1 MTYIRI
7 GLIFFFV
14 GSAFWMNAQP
24 LKEIPLRFKLEAAD
38 SAYYKND
45 YYNALEWYNEVY
57 REDRQNIYLSRIAEL
72 YFKVRDYKRA
82 ERWLQRLID
91 RDPQME
97 YPDARIQY
105 AQVLKMNGKYDLSA
119 IQLQDIMRGNYSD
132 EIKQIAEREMKG
144 ITLAE
149 SLVRPDNIAVVNV
162 GTRVNTRNSEATP
175 IPISGGDLYFIS
187 FGENRLI
194 VPSDEEIN
202 SQAKIFVAKMNNSGE
217 FTRRATPIE
226 DFKLGEN
233 GHIGNVFVEP
243 DGRSLYFTYFLLD
256 GNKLEKSEIY
266 YSTASGRGWSTPK
279 KVEGMPDLGIV
290 KNPSTGTLL
299 GQKVLFFAYNGTGQG
314 GYDIFYAPL
323 VSPTQVGNVVP
334 VGNGI
339 NTPGDEISPI
349 FSSNTL
355 YFSTNGHPSIGGF
368 DIYSALWTGETWT
381 RIENM
386 GKGINSTLDETF
398 YFPSSDQVNGYLVSN
413 REGTRSV
420 VSSTCCDDI
429 FQLEDKTIIIR
440 LLATVLEG
448 EDPLNGA
455 SIAVFPVEQNEWGSP
470 DIQYNENG
478 NEFTFSIDAD
488 KAYQVV
494 VSRDGYLSD
503 TVGFNTV
510 GVTES
515 KDFRGTFRLERLPEE
530 PEEEEVITLNE
541 PIRLNNIYY
550 DYDDDQILL
559 EAEEDLDYLYN
570 LLTEYPNMVIELSSH
585 TDSRGSDSYNL
596 DLSQRRANS
605 AKNYLVDRGIDP
617 DRIEAVGYGEMQI
630 LNHCTNGVNCSEDEH
645 QLNRRTE
652 FKIISGPTTIPVR
665 REVRKVRDRSQE
677 NGNQQS
683 VQYPVIEFS
692 QEQYD
697 LGTVQK
703 PAIKSGQIEFTN
715 TGNAPLEIEVAS
727 GCDCTT
733 LDWPRSPIPPGGKGI
748 IQVQYDSSKRDAGFQ
763 EVTVDILANTRE
775 AVSSTTFTVM
785 VEE

>member
-1 MTYIRI
+1 MTYLRI
-7 GLIFFFV
+7 GFFLLFFGTTV
-14 GSAFWMNAQP
+14 IINGQP

-57 REDRQNIYLSRIAEL
+57 REDRQNFYLNRIAEL

-91 RDPQME
+91 RDKEME
-97 YPDARIQY
+97 YPDARLY
-105 AQVLKMNGKYDLSA
+105 YGQVLKMNGKYDEAA
-119 IQLQDIMRGNYSD
+119 IQFQDIMRGNFSQEAKRVAD
-132 EIKQIAEREMKG
+132 VELKG

-149 SLVRPDNIAVVNV
+149 SLIRPANIAVVNT
-162 GTRVNTRNSEATP
+162 GTRINTRNSEATP
-175 IPISGGDLYFIS
+175 IPIAGGDLYFIS
-187 FGENRLI
+187 FGENQLI
-194 VPSDEEIN
+194 VPSNEEIN
-202 SQAKIFVAKMNNSGE
+202 AQAKIFNAKMNNNGE
-217 FTRRATPIE
+217 FTRRATAIE
-226 DFKLGEN
+226 DFKLGQN

-243 DGRSLYFTYFLLD
+243 DGRSLYFTYFLLN

-279 KVEGMPDLGIV
+279 KVEGLPELGIV

-323 VSPTQVGNVVP
+323 LSDTQVGNVVP

-398 YFPSSDQVNGYLVSN
+398 YFPSGEQINGYLVSN

-420 VSSTCCDDI
+420 LSSTCCDDI

-448 EDPLNGA
+448 EEPLNGA

-494 VSRDGYLSD
+494 VSREGYNSD
-503 TVGFNTV
+503 TVAFNTV
-510 GVTES
+510 GVVES
-515 KDFRGTFRLERLPEE
+515 KDFRGTFRLKKLPQ
-530 PEEEEVITLNE
+530 EEEEVITLNE

-550 DYDDDQILL
+550 DYDDDKILI

-585 TDSRGSDSYNL
+585 TDARGSDSYNL

-605 AKNYLVDRGIDP
+605 AKNYLVNRGIAS
-617 DRIEAVGYGEMQI
+617 DRIEAVGYGETQI
-630 LNHCTNGVNCSEDEH
+630 LNHCTNGVNCSEAEH

-652 FKIISGPTTIPVR
+652 FKIIEGPTTIPVR
-665 REVRKVRDRSQE
+665 REVRKVRERTQQ

-683 VQYPVIEFS
+683 DQYPVIEFG
-692 QEQYD
+692 QDQYD
-697 LGTVQK
+697 LGSVRK

-715 TGNAPLEIEVAS
+715 TGNAPLVIEVAS

-733 LDWPRSPIPPGGKGI
+733 LDWPRAPVPPGGKGI
-748 IQVQYDSSKRDAGFQ
+748 IQIQYDSSKRDAGLQ
-763 EVTVDILANTRE
+763 EVTVDILANTQN
-775 AVSSTTFTVM
+775 AVTSTTFIVM
-785 VEE
+785 VEVE

>member
-1 MTYIRI
+1 MTYLRI
-7 GLIFFFV
+7 GFFLLFFGTTV
-14 GSAFWMNAQP
+14 IINGQP

-57 REDRQNIYLSRIAEL
+57 REDRQNFYLNRIAEL

-91 RDPQME
+91 RDKEME
-97 YPDARIQY
+97 YPDARLY
-105 AQVLKMNGKYDLSA
+105 YGQVLKMNGKYDEAA
-119 IQLQDIMRGNYSD
+119 IQFQDIMRGNFSQEAKRVAD
-132 EIKQIAEREMKG
+132 VELKG

-149 SLVRPDNIAVVNV
+149 SLIRPANIAVVNT
-162 GTRVNTRNSEATP
+162 GTRINTRNSEATP
-175 IPISGGDLYFIS
+175 IPIAGGDLYFIS
-187 FGENRLI
+187 FGENQLI
-194 VPSDEEIN
+194 VPSNEEIN
-202 SQAKIFVAKMNNSGE
+202 AQAKIFNAKMNNNGE
-217 FTRRATPIE
+217 FTRRATAIE
-226 DFKLGEN
+226 DFKLGQN

-243 DGRSLYFTYFLLD
+243 DGRSLYFTYFLLN

-279 KVEGMPDLGIV
+279 KVEGLPELGIV

-323 VSPTQVGNVVP
+323 LSDTQVGNVVP

-398 YFPSSDQVNGYLVSN
+398 YFPSGEQINGYLVSN

-420 VSSTCCDDI
+420 LSSTCCDDI

-448 EDPLNGA
+448 EEPLNGA

-494 VSRDGYLSD
+494 VSREGYNSD
-503 TVGFNTV
+503 TVAFNTV
-510 GVTES
+510 GVVES
-515 KDFRGTFRLERLPEE
+515 KDFRGTFRLKKLPQ
-530 PEEEEVITLNE
+530 EEEEVITLNE

-550 DYDDDQILL
+550 DYDDDKILI

-585 TDSRGSDSYNL
+585 TDARGSDSYNL

-605 AKNYLVDRGIDP
+605 AKNYLVNRGIAS
-617 DRIEAVGYGEMQI
+617 DRIEAVGYGETQI
-630 LNHCTNGVNCSEDEH
+630 LNHCTNGVNCSEAEH

-652 FKIISGPTTIPVR
+652 FKIIEGPTTIPVR
-665 REVRKVRDRSQE
+665 REVRKVRERTQQ

-683 VQYPVIEFS
+683 DQYPVIEFG
-692 QEQYD
+692 QDQYD
-697 LGTVQK
+697 LGSVRK

-715 TGNAPLEIEVAS
+715 TGNAPLVIEVAS

-733 LDWPRSPIPPGGKGI
+733 LDWPRTPVPPGGKGI
-748 IQVQYDSSKRDAGFQ
+748 IQIQYDSSKRDAGLQ
-763 EVTVDILANTRE
+763 EVTVDILANTQN
-775 AVSSTTFTVM
+775 AVTSTTFIVM
-785 VEE
+785 VEEE

>member
-7 GLIFFFV
+7 GLIFLFLGTTV
-14 GSAFWMNAQP
+14 WLSAQP

-57 REDRQNIYLSRIAEL
+57 REDRQNKYLNRIAEL

-82 ERWLQRLID
+82 ERWLERLID
-91 RDPQME
+91 RDKPME
-97 YPDARIQY
+97 YPTARLYY
-105 AQVLKMNGKYDLSA
+105 AQALKMNGKYNLSA
-119 IQLQDIMRGNYSD
+119 IQLQDILSGSFSD
-132 EIKQIAEREMKG
+132 SIQQVAEREMKG

-149 SLVRPDNIAVVNV
+149 SLVRPANIAVVNV
-162 GTRVNTRNSEATP
+162 GTRINTRNSEATP
-175 IPISGGDLYFIS
+175 IPIAGGDLYFIS
-187 FGENRLI
+187 FGENRFI
-194 VPSDEEIN
+194 VPSDEEMN
-202 SQAKIFVAKMNNSGE
+202 SQAKIFTAKMNNNGE
-217 FTRRATPIE
+217 FTRRATPVD
-226 DFKLGEN
+226 DFELGQN
-233 GHIGNVFVEP
+233 GHIGNVFVAP
-243 DGRSLYFTYFLLD
+243 DGRSLYFTYFLLN
-256 GNKLEKSEIY
+256 GSKLDQSEVY
-266 YSTASGRGWSTPK
+266 FATASGRGWSTPR
-279 KVEGMPDLGIV
+279 KVEGLPELGIV

-299 GQKVLFFAYNGTGQG
+299 GQKVLFFAYDGTGQG
-314 GYDIFYAPL
+314 GFDLFYAPL
-323 VSPTQVGNVVP
+323 ESDTQVGDVVP
-334 VGNGI
+334 LGNGI

-355 YFSTNGHPSIGGF
+355 YFSTDGHPSIGGF

-398 YFPSSDQVNGYLVSN
+398 YFPSGEQINGYLVSN

-420 VSSTCCDDI
+420 LGSTCCDDI

-470 DIQYNENG
+470 DVQYNENG

-494 VSRDGYLSD
+494 VSREGYNSD
-503 TVGFNTV
+503 TVAFNTV
-510 GVTES
+510 GVVES
-515 KDFRGTFRLERLPEE
+515 KDFRGTFRLEKLPE
-530 PEEEEVITLNE
+530 EEEEVITLNE

-550 DYDDDQILL
+550 DYDDDQILI

-570 LLTEYPNMVIELSSH
+570 LLTDYPNMVIELSSH
-585 TDSRGSDSYNL
+585 TDARGSDSYNL

-605 AKNYLVDRGIDP
+605 AKTYLVERGIQA
-617 DRIEAVGYGEMQI
+617 DRIEAVGYGETQI
-630 LNHCTNGVNCSEDEH
+630 LNHCTNGVNCSDEEH

-652 FKIISGPTTIPVR
+652 FKIIEGPTTVPVR
-665 REVRKVRDRSQE
+665 RETRKVRDRSQE
-677 NGNQQS
+677 NGSQQS
-683 VQYPVIEFS
+683 TQYPVIEFS
-692 QEQYD
+692 QDQYD
-697 LGTVQK
+697 LGNVKK

-733 LDWPRSPIPPGGKGI
+733 LDWPRAPVPPGGKGI
-748 IQVQYDSSKRDAGFQ
+748 IQVQYDSSKRDAGLQ
-763 EVTVDILANTRE
+763 EVTVDILANTQNS
-775 AVSSTTFTVM
+775 VTSTTFIIM

>member
-1 MTYIRI
+1 MTYLRI
-7 GLIFFFV
+7 GFFLLFFGTTV
-14 GSAFWMNAQP
+14 IINGQP

-57 REDRQNIYLSRIAEL
+57 REDRQNFYLNRIAEL

-91 RDPQME
+91 RDKEME
-97 YPDARIQY
+97 YPDARLY
-105 AQVLKMNGKYDLSA
+105 YGQVLKMNGKYDEAA
-119 IQLQDIMRGNYSD
+119 IQFQDIMRGNFSQEAKRVAD
-132 EIKQIAEREMKG
+132 VELKG

-149 SLVRPDNIAVVNV
+149 SLIRPANIAVVNT
-162 GTRVNTRNSEATP
+162 GTRINTRNSEATP
-175 IPISGGDLYFIS
+175 IPIAGGDLYFIS
-187 FGENRLI
+187 FGENQLI
-194 VPSDEEIN
+194 VPSNEEIN
-202 SQAKIFVAKMNNSGE
+202 AQAKIFNAKMNNNGE
-217 FTRRATPIE
+217 FTRRATAIE
-226 DFKLGEN
+226 DFKLGQN

-243 DGRSLYFTYFLLD
+243 DGRSLYFTYFLLN

-279 KVEGMPDLGIV
+279 KVEGLPELGIV

-323 VSPTQVGNVVP
+323 LSDTQVGNVVP

-398 YFPSSDQVNGYLVSN
+398 YFPSGEQINGYLVSN

-420 VSSTCCDDI
+420 LSSTCCDDI

-448 EDPLNGA
+448 EEPLNGA

-494 VSRDGYLSD
+494 VSREGYNSD
-503 TVGFNTV
+503 TVAFNTV
-510 GVTES
+510 GVVES
-515 KDFRGTFRLERLPEE
+515 KDFRGTFRLKKLPQ
-530 PEEEEVITLNE
+530 EEEEVITLNE

-550 DYDDDQILL
+550 DYDDDKILI

-585 TDSRGSDSYNL
+585 TDARGSDSYNL

-605 AKNYLVDRGIDP
+605 AKNYLVNRGIAS
-617 DRIEAVGYGEMQI
+617 DRIEAVGYGETQI
-630 LNHCTNGVNCSEDEH
+630 LNHCTNGVNCSEAEH

-652 FKIISGPTTIPVR
+652 FKIIEGPTTIPVR
-665 REVRKVRDRSQE
+665 REVRKVRERTQQ

-683 VQYPVIEFS
+683 DQYPVIEFG
-692 QEQYD
+692 QDQYD
-697 LGTVQK
+697 LGSVRK

-715 TGNAPLEIEVAS
+715 TGNAPLVIEVAS

-733 LDWPRSPIPPGGKGI
+733 LDWPRAPVPPGGKGI
-748 IQVQYDSSKRDAGFQ
+748 IQIQYDSSKRDAGLQ
-763 EVTVDILANTRE
+763 EVTVDILANTQN
-775 AVSSTTFTVM
+775 AVTSTTFIVM
-785 VEE
+785 VEEE

>member
-1 MTYIRI
+1 MTYLRI
-7 GLIFFFV
+7 GFFLLFFGTTV
-14 GSAFWMNAQP
+14 IINGQP

-57 REDRQNIYLSRIAEL
+57 REDRQNFYLNRIAEL

-91 RDPQME
+91 RDKEME
-97 YPDARIQY
+97 YPDARLY
-105 AQVLKMNGKYDLSA
+105 YGQVLKMNGKYDEAA
-119 IQLQDIMRGNYSD
+119 IQFQDIMRGNFSQEAKRVAD
-132 EIKQIAEREMKG
+132 VELKG

-149 SLVRPDNIAVVNV
+149 SLIRPANIAVVNT
-162 GTRVNTRNSEATP
+162 GTRINTRNSEATP
-175 IPISGGDLYFIS
+175 IPIAGGDLYFIS
-187 FGENRLI
+187 FGENQLI
-194 VPSDEEIN
+194 VPSNEEIN
-202 SQAKIFVAKMNNSGE
+202 AQAKIFNAKMNNNGE
-217 FTRRATPIE
+217 FTRRATAIE
-226 DFKLGEN
+226 DFKLGQN

-243 DGRSLYFTYFLLD
+243 DGRSLYFTYFLLN

-279 KVEGMPDLGIV
+279 KVEGLPELGIV

-323 VSPTQVGNVVP
+323 LSDTQVGNVVP

-398 YFPSSDQVNGYLVSN
+398 YFPSGEQINGYLVSN

-420 VSSTCCDDI
+420 LSSTCCDDI

-448 EDPLNGA
+448 EEPLNGA

-494 VSRDGYLSD
+494 VSREGYNSD
-503 TVGFNTV
+503 TVAFNTV
-510 GVTES
+510 GVVES
-515 KDFRGTFRLERLPEE
+515 KDFRGTFRLKKLPQ
-530 PEEEEVITLNE
+530 EEEEVITLNE

-550 DYDDDQILL
+550 DYDDDKILI

-570 LLTEYPNMVIELSSH
+570 LLTEYPNMVIELS
-585 TDSRGSDSYNL
+585 
-596 DLSQRRANS
+596 
-605 AKNYLVDRGIDP
+605 
-617 DRIEAVGYGEMQI
+617 
-630 LNHCTNGVNCSEDEH
+630 
-645 QLNRRTE
+645 
-652 FKIISGPTTIPVR
+652 
-665 REVRKVRDRSQE
+665 
-677 NGNQQS
+677 
-683 VQYPVIEFS
+683 
-692 QEQYD
+692 
-697 LGTVQK
+697 
-703 PAIKSGQIEFTN
+703 
-715 TGNAPLEIEVAS
+715 
-727 GCDCTT
+727 
-733 LDWPRSPIPPGGKGI
+733 
-748 IQVQYDSSKRDAGFQ
+748 
-763 EVTVDILANTRE
+763 
-775 AVSSTTFTVM
+775 
-785 VEE
+785 

>member
-7 GLIFFFV
+7 GLIFLFL
-14 GSAFWMNAQP
+14 GTTMWLSAQP

-57 REDRQNIYLSRIAEL
+57 REDRQNKYLNRLAEL

-82 ERWLQRLID
+82 ERWLERLID
-91 RDPQME
+91 RDKPME
-97 YPDARIQY
+97 FPTSRLHY
-105 AQVLKMNGKYDLSA
+105 AQALKMNGKYDLSA
-119 IQLQDIMRGNYSD
+119 IQLQDILSGGYSD
-132 EIKQIAEREMKG
+132 SIRQVAEREMKG

-149 SLVRPDNIAVVNV
+149 SLVRPANIAVVNV

-175 IPISGGDLYFIS
+175 IPVAGGDLYFIS
-187 FGENRLI
+187 FGENRFI
-194 VPSDEEIN
+194 VPSDEEMN
-202 SQAKIFVAKMNNSGE
+202 SQAKIFNAKMNNNGE
-217 FTRRATPIE
+217 FTRRAAPVD
-226 DFKLGEN
+226 DFELGRN
-233 GHIGNVFVEP
+233 GHIGNVFVAP
-243 DGRSLYFTYFLLD
+243 DGRSLYFTYFLLN
-256 GNKLEKSEIY
+256 GSKLDKSEVY
-266 YSTASGRGWSTPK
+266 FSTASGRGWSTPR
-279 KVEGMPDLGIV
+279 KVEGLPELGIV

-314 GYDIFYAPL
+314 GFDIFYAPL
-323 VSPTQVGNVVP
+323 ESDTQVGDVVP

-398 YFPSSDQVNGYLVSN
+398 YFPSGEQINGYLVSN

-420 VSSTCCDDI
+420 LSSTCCDDI

-448 EDPLNGA
+448 EEPLNGA
-455 SIAVFPVEQNEWGSP
+455 SIAVFPVEQNDWGSP

-494 VSRDGYLSD
+494 VSREGYNSD
-503 TVGFNTV
+503 TVAFNTV
-510 GVTES
+510 GVVES
-515 KDFRGTFRLERLPEE
+515 KDFRGTFRLEKLPE
-530 PEEEEVITLNE
+530 EEEEVITLNE

-550 DYDDDQILL
+550 DYDDDQILI

-570 LLTEYPNMVIELSSH
+570 LLTDYPNMVIELSSH

-605 AKNYLVDRGIDP
+605 AKTYLVERGIESH
-617 DRIEAVGYGEMQI
+617 RIEAVGYGETQI
-630 LNHCTNGVNCSEDEH
+630 LNHCTNGVNCSDEEH

-652 FKIISGPTTIPVR
+652 FKIIEGPTTVPVR
-665 REVRKVRDRSQE
+665 RETRKVRDRSQE
-677 NGNQQS
+677 NGTQQS
-683 VQYPVIEFS
+683 TQYPVIEFS
-692 QEQYD
+692 QDQYD
-697 LGTVQK
+697 LGTVRK

-733 LDWPRSPIPPGGKGI
+733 LDWPRAAVPPGGTGI
-748 IQVQYDSSKRDAGFQ
+748 LQVQYDSSKRDAGFQ
-763 EVTVDILANTRE
+763 EVTVDILANTQN
-775 AVSSTTFTVM
+775 AVTSTTFTIM